1 MNYSGKLLI
10 ASPSLID
17 PNFRQ
22 TVVFLVQGSD
32 DEEVFGLVL
41 NRVSEQPLRAI
52 WKPVFH
58 QDFATD
64 SLLYFGGPVFS
75 RLTALHS
82 IKLPNSFEVVPG
94 VYFTSIPAD
103 LKQIVRDQNKNK
115 HKNNHFRFFFG
126 NAGWDPN
133 QLLQEIA
140 EGVWYLAEATQELVF
155 NNDSELWQHLI
166 EAIGQN
172 ILSEILH
179 TNKFPNDPA
188 LN

>member
-32 DEEVFGLVL
+32 NDEVFGLVL
-41 NRVSEQPLRAI
+41 NRVSDQPVRTI
-52 WKPVFH
+52 WKSVFH
-58 QDFATD
+58 QDCATD
-64 SLLYFGGPVFS
+64 SLLYFGGPVF
-75 RLTALHS
+75 RTLTALHS
-82 IKLPNSFEVVPG
+82 IKQLNGFEVIPS
-94 VYFTSIPAD
+94 VYFTSIPND
-103 LKQIVRDQNKNK
+103 LKQLVHDKSNR
-115 HKNNHFRFFFG
+115 FRFFVG
-126 NAGWDPN
+126 SAGWSAG

-140 EGVWYLAEATQELVF
+140 EGVWYLAEATHELVF
-155 NNDSELWQHLI
+155 NDDTELWRHLI
-166 EAIGQN
+166 EAIGQD

-179 TNKFPNDPA
+179 TNKFPENPA